1 MNDLFT
7 GYNLIYCALAV
18 ILVLVFAFAAFL
30 DRSAFQSVRIPAPP
44 RSSPAPLLA
53 RTQIK
58 SGDRETALKS
68 PKSPLSSPPSG

>member
-58 SGDRETALKS
+58 SGDRETPALIPTEWIKS
-68 PKSPLSSPPSG
+68 QP